1 MFKVQ
6 VDLKTF
12 FVYLSDRKGVYVIF
26 VIPSLCL
33 PIFHPCFE
41 IRICEK
47 YDYKHVVI
55 LTKFNERYEF
65 KPTFQECEIQLIFKI
80 LTTDT

>member
-33 PIFHPCFE
+33 PIFHPCFK
-41 IRICEK
+41 IRTCEK
-47 YDYKHVVI
+47 YEYKHVVI
-55 LTKFNERYEF
+55 LTKVERYQF
-65 KPTFQECEIQLIFKI
+65 KPTFQECE
-80 LTTDT
+80 

>member
-12 FVYLSDRKGVYVIF
+12 LVCLSDRKGVYVIF

-33 PIFHPCFE
+33 PIFEPCFE

-55 LTKFNERYEF
+55 LTKKDINSNLLSKNVKYW
-65 KPTFQECEIQLIFKI
+65 LY
-80 LTTDT
+80 LDLNY